1 MRLRKG
7 FTMRKIGTDHVIVP
21 EGVETINFNKLMSLN
36 GSASYL
42 WESLQGKEF
51 QEEDMAKLLTD
62 RYEVAE
68 DTAMIDA
75 KKLADH
81 WKQTGLIDE

>member
-1 MRLRKG
+1 
-7 FTMRKIGTDHVIVP
+7 
-21 EGVETINFNKLMSLN
+21 
-36 GSASYL
+36 
-42 WESLQGKEF
+42 
-51 QEEDMAKLLTD
+51 MAKLLTD